1 SYEANL
7 QSADNCTNKVAL
19 DIHDAIKLGFFTP
32 NKINN
37 RKDINPIAEK
47 YTEELIVKNL
57 KEIIFNK
64 IYLYAVNNEN

>member
-1 SYEANL
+1 MLVCTKNYCRSLNQYAKDQEALKVLIGEDAYEM
-7 QSADNCTNKVAL
+7 S
-19 DIHDAIKLGFFTP
+19 
-32 NKINN
+32 
-37 RKDINPIAEK
+37 EK